1 MNKVRPIETGM
12 IPADTIDAIA
22 QRLGARAPVR
32 SKLPAWGRVHI
43 DRPLPFLC
51 IYRRPAGRADPGT
64 ETLLLGEAAYI
75 LALEA
80 TEQKSGLERLIGQ
93 IAQARLADFGAFLIL
108 ELWAAAE
115 NGATPPPV
123 ESPVAPGFR
132 IVANRKHAPGN
143 YLEALENA
151 LLGIHL
157 NGMPACVTLDYRDQ
171 VGPPG
176 LAPLRLPVDIGE
188 GGLSMV
194 GLEVQPDYRDPDNG
208 ALLPFRLRR
217 LRYAMAHALK
227 QSFYAFA
234 HRYTTQRPAH
244 YHELGRHA
252 MTRAVWE
259 TDAQLN
265 GISKQFDILLH
276 VTPVNAPAAWAE
288 FQHRGCQGEPEFN
301 YRPRPVEPDLLK
313 RRLYQIPIERIEDP
327 TLAQIFAEKRDE
339 LDRQI
344 GLIADR
350 NTPRFLHGSQQI
362 YGAVEDWLLKLAHQL
377 VEQIPPAASPG
388 AGARTFDAEALA
400 VRAEEE
406 LAWYRQAMPDLPARV
421 ELRGD
426 VPGIMVSRGHFLVG
440 RDARVAV
447 DRLNAT
453 LAHEIGTH
461 IVTYYNGR
469 SQPFRQL
476 SAGLA
481 NYEVLQEGLAVLA
494 EYLVGEMS
502 AARLRLLAGRV
513 LAVSYLTAGADFV
526 DIFRELTRRHAF
538 APGVAF
544 SIAMRVYRGGG
555 YTKDVVYLRGLAQ
568 LLDYL
573 GKGGEI
579 DLLLL
584 GKVNLEHAHLVEEL
598 RWRKVLKPGPLRPRH
613 LESPEAMRRLEHI
626 RQGMTISRMVE
637 ECAP

>member
-1 MNKVRPIETGM
+1 MTMVQSLNKGA

-22 QRLGARAPVR
+22 QRLDANAPVR

-51 IYRRPAGRADPGT
+51 VYRRPAGRADPGT
-64 ETLLLGEAAYI
+64 ESLLLGEAAYI

-80 TEQKSGLERLIGQ
+80 TEQKPGLERLIGQ
-93 IAQARLADFGAFLIL
+93 IAQARMADFGAFLIL
-108 ELWAAAE
+108 ELWSAVDA
-115 NGATPPPV
+115 GATALPADTPG
-123 ESPVAPGFR
+123 APAFR
-132 IVANRKHAPGN
+132 IVASRHHAPAN
-143 YLEALENA
+143 YLEALEDA
-151 LLGIHL
+151 LLGICL
-157 NGMPACVTLDYRDQ
+157 NGLPARVTLDYRDQ

-176 LAPLRLPVDIGE
+176 QAPLRLPVDAGE
-188 GGLSMV
+188 GGLSLI
-194 GLEVQPDYRDPDNG
+194 GLEVQPGYRDPDSG

-217 LRYAMAHALK
+217 LRHAMAHALK

-234 HRYTTQRPAH
+234 RRYTTQRPAH

-288 FQHRGCQGEPEFN
+288 FQRRGCQGEPEFN

-313 RRLYQIPIERIEDP
+313 RRLYQIPIEEIEDP
-327 TLAQIFAEKRDE
+327 TLAQIFTAKRDE

-344 GLIADR
+344 TLIADR

-362 YGAVEDWLLKLAHQL
+362 YGAVEDGLLQLAHQL
-377 VEQIPPAASPG
+377 VEQIPPPASPG
-388 AGARTFDAEALA
+388 TGTQILDAEALA
-400 VRAEEE
+400 ARAGEE
-406 LAWYRQAMPDLPARV
+406 LAWYRQAMPDLPAQV
-421 ELRGD
+421 ELRDD

-440 RDARVAV
+440 RDARIAV
-447 DRLNAT
+447 DRLNAI
-453 LAHEIGTH
+453 LAHELGTH

-476 SAGLA
+476 YAGLA

-513 LAVSYLTAGADFV
+513 LAVSCLTTGADFV
-526 DIFRELTRRHAF
+526 ATFRELTRRHAF
-538 APGVAF
+538 DQDVAF

-555 YTKDVVYLRGLAQ
+555 YTKDAVYLRGLAQ

-573 GKGGEI
+573 GKGGDI

-613 LESPEAMRRLEHI
+613 LESPEAMQRLEHI
-626 RQGMTISRMVE
+626 RQGMTISRLAE
-637 ECAP
+637 ECAR

>member
-1 MNKVRPIETGM
+1 MNKVQSIARGS
-12 IPADTIDAIA
+12 IPADTIEAIA
-22 QRLGARAPVR
+22 QRLGSHAPVR

-43 DRPLPFLC
+43 DRALPFVC
-51 IYRRPAGRADPGT
+51 VYRRPARRADPGT
-64 ETLLLGEAAYI
+64 ETLLLGEAAYV
-75 LALEA
+75 LALEDGA
-80 TEQKSGLERLIGQ
+80 QQPGLERLL
-93 IAQARLADFGAFLIL
+93 AQLAQFRLADFGAFLVL
-108 ELWAAAE
+108 ELWSAAVADTA
-115 NGATPPPV
+115 GPSAQ
-123 ESPVAPGFR
+123 SPAVPAFR
-132 IVANRKHAPGN
+132 IVASRRHAPAR

-157 NGMPACVTLDYRDQ
+157 NGMSAHVALDYRDT
-171 VGPPG
+171 VGPSDQ
-176 LAPLRLPVDIGE
+176 APLQLPMDAGE
-188 GGLSMV
+188 GGLSV
-194 GLEVQPDYRDPDNG
+194 IGLEVRYDYRDPESG

-217 LRYAMAHALK
+217 LRQAMAHALK

-234 HRYTTQRPAH
+234 HGYTTQRPAH

-265 GISKQFDILLH
+265 AINKQFDILLH

-288 FQHRGCQGEPEFN
+288 FRRRGCQGEPEFN

-313 RRLYQIPIERIEDP
+313 RQLYQIPIELIEDP
-327 TLAQIFAEKRDE
+327 TLAQIFAAKRDE

-377 VEQIPPAASPG
+377 VDRIEPAVSPG
-388 AGARTFDAEALA
+388 SAARMLDAEALA
-400 VRAEEE
+400 ARANEE

-421 ELRGD
+421 ELRND

-440 RDARVAV
+440 RDARVAI

-453 LAHEIGTH
+453 LAHELGTH

-469 SQPFRQL
+469 GQPFRQL
-476 SAGLA
+476 YAGLA

-494 EYLVGEMS
+494 EYLVGELS

-513 LAVSYLTAGADFV
+513 LAVSSLTAGAGFV
-526 DIFRELTRRHAF
+526 DTFRALSRRCGF
-538 APGVAF
+538 APDAAF
-544 SIAMRVYRGGG
+544 TIAMRVYRGGG
-555 YTKDVVYLRGLAQ
+555 YTKDAVYLRGLAQ

-573 GKGGEI
+573 GKGGDI

-584 GKVNLEHAHLVEEL
+584 GKVNLEHVHLVEEL
-598 RWRKVLKPGPLRPRH
+598 RWRRVLKPGPLRPRH
-613 LESPEAMRRLEHI
+613 LESTEAVRRLDQV
-626 RQGMTISRMVE
+626 RQGMTIRQLAE
-637 ECAP
+637 ECAR